1 MGGLVR
7 IFLAAGVV
15 AAALLIPAAGQAGAK
30 PAAGVAD
37 AFAVGV
43 EAYVYG
49 YPLVMMGLT
58 EQVTTNV
65 PNATTVQGRAPINQF
80 NNATALADSSY
91 TDVVLPNVNTLYS
104 LAWLDLRREPVILH
118 IPDMGSRF
126 FLFEVLDAWTNVN
139 PHSPGTRS
147 GTQEGN
153 YAFVGPDWK
162 GTLPAGITQVYA
174 MPTNTVWIIART
186 YTDGSAADI
195 STVVNTIQPQYTL
208 TPLNRFGKHYAP
220 PSHAPVDPK
229 VDTTTPPFQQVD
241 AMDAGTFFK
250 QLAELLR
257 SNPPLPADA
266 PIVANLAQIGLIP
279 GKPFEINSLDAATRQ
294 ALEQAVTAGNELITQ
309 TATAPPHL
317 VNGWD
322 MPLHL
327 GDYGTH
333 YLFRASIARNGL
345 GSNYFADAVYAGGMQ
360 DNNGDKLNGAHTYQ
374 ITFPVGQLPPS
385 NPAAFWSVTMYN
397 AGLENLVANPINRY
411 ALGIP
416 AVQDHLPCF
425 SDDGTLTFYIQQ
437 DPPSTDP
444 DSVEYCNWLPAPA
457 DGFLMLMRTY
467 WPGDSLFS
475 GAWQPPVIQ
484 RTD

>member
-1 MGGLVR
+1 MRCGMILRRMTAILASVTVLAL
-7 IFLAAGVV
+7 LAAQP
-15 AAALLIPAAGQAGAK
+15 APAA
-30 PAAGVAD
+30 PATGP
-37 AFAVGV
+37 FEVGV

-49 YPLVMMGLT
+49 YPLVLMGLT

-65 PNATTVQGRAPINQF
+65 PDATSVLGRAPINQF
-80 NNATALADSSY
+80 ANATALPDASY
-91 TDVVLPNVNTLYS
+91 TDVQLPNVNTLYS
-104 LAWLDLRREPVILH
+104 LAWLDLTREPVILH
-118 IPDMGSRF
+118 IPDMESRF

-195 STVVNTIQPQYTL
+195 ATVVNTLQPQYTL
-208 TPLNRFGKHYAP
+208 TPLNKYGKQYAP
-220 PSHAPVDPK
+220 PSHSPVDPK
-229 VDTTTPPFQQVD
+229 VNTTTPPFQQVD

-257 SNPPLPADA
+257 SNPPLAADA
-266 PIVANLAQIGLIP
+266 PMVAKLAQIGLIP

-294 ALEQAVTAGNELITQ
+294 ALELAVTEGNKLITRA
-309 TATAPPHL
+309 ATEPPQL
-317 VNGWD
+317 VHGWD
-322 MPLHL
+322 MPVDL
-327 GDYGTH
+327 GDYGTK
-333 YLFRASIARNGL
+333 YLLRASVARQGV
-345 GSNYFADAVYAGGMQ
+345 GANYSADAVYAGGLQ
-360 DNNGDKLNGAHTYQ
+360 DNNGDTLKGAHTYQ

-397 AGLENLVANPINRY
+397 AGLENLVANSINRY

-416 AVQDHLPCF
+416 AVQAHLPCF
-425 SDDGTLTFYIQQ
+425 SGDGTLTFYVQY

-444 DSVEYCNWLPAPA
+444 DSVESCNWLPAPA
-457 DGFLMLMRTY
+457 GDFLLLMRTY

-475 GAWQPPVIQ
+475 GAWLPPVIQ